1 MRQCLRGDFIAIDID
16 ITKLTETSQIVD
28 TTHMVVMDMRNQH
41 TIQLAERNTQKLLT
55 DIRTSIYQNA
65 GTLRLYHRRTAQTV
79 IPWIPAAAHLTI
91 TT

>member
-41 TIQLAERNTQKLLT
+41 TIQLAERNTQELLT
-55 DIRTSIYQNA
+55 DIRTCIYQNA
-65 GTLRLYHRRTAQTV
+65 GTLRLYHRRTAQAV